1 MIAAIYAR
9 VSSKDGRQFTENQLP
24 DLRAFVER
32 LGYTLYKEY
41 VEQET
46 GTGAVARAQF
56 DQMFLD
62 AHQRRFQVVVFWALD
77 RFSREG
83 PRETLNHLHRLRE
96 HGVEY
101 ISFTEQYLNSLGPWQ
116 QAIEGFLASIAK
128 QESVRRGQRVRAG
141 HERVKLTGTKSG
153 KAIGRPAL
161 PVATVTRIQDL
172 RAAGM
177 SFRKIATELG
187 VPVATVH
194 LHCSDKK
201 ASSN

>member
-1 MIAAIYAR
+1 MSDGPPILIVDHLSMRFGGLVAVDDLLHLRLDLRQVVQAERRLAR
-9 VSSKDGRQFTENQLP
+9 EVVIEAVVDGRADR
-24 DLRAFVER
+24 DLRA
-32 LGYTLYKEY
+32 G
-41 VEQET
+41 EQ
-46 GTGAVARAQF
+46 
-56 DQMFLD
+56 L
-62 AHQRRFQVVVFWALD
+62 
-77 RFSREG
+77 
-83 PRETLNHLHRLRE
+83 LHRLRE

-141 HERVKLTGTKSG
+141 HERVRLTGTKSG

-161 PVATVTRIQDL
+161 PAATVTRIKNL

-177 SFRKIATELG
+177 SFRKIAAELQ

-201 ASSN
+201 APAE